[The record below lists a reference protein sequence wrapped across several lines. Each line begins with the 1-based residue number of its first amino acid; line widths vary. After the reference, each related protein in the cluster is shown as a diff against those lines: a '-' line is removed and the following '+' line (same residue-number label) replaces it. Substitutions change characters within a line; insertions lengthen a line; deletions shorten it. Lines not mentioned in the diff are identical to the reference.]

1 MKAKPRIYIETSVIS
16 YLTSRAS
23 RDFIISMCQQIT
35 RYWWDNVA
43 DRKFELVSSTVVRQ
57 EISRGNRSA
66 AQQRLEVLESIT
78 LLETPLEEMSAL
90 AENLVL
96 AGAVPL
102 RAKTD
107 ALHIAIAAINGVEY
121 LATWNF
127 KHIANTNRLPLIHKV
142 CETAG
147 YTPTTICTP
156 LELLWEVS

>member
-1 MKAKPRIYIETSVIS
+1 MNAKPCIYIETSVIS

-35 RYWWDNVA
+35 RYWWDNIA
-43 DRKFELVSSTVVRQ
+43 DQNFELVSSTIVRQ
-57 EISRGNRSA
+57 EISRGNADA
-66 AQQRLEVLESIT
+66 AQQRLEVLESLTI
-78 LLETPLEEMSAL
+78 LESPLEEMSSL
-90 AENLVL
+90 AEKLVFE
-96 AGAVPL
+96 GAVPL

-127 KHIANTNRLPLIHKV
+127 KHIANTSKLPLIHRV
-142 CETAG
+142 CENAG

-156 LELLWEVS
+156 LELLLEVS

>member
-1 MKAKPRIYIETSVIS
+1 MNAKPRIYIETSVIS

-35 RYWWDNVA
+35 RYWWDNIT
-43 DRKFELVSSTVVRQ
+43 DQNFDLVSSTVVRQ
-57 EISRGNRSA
+57 EISRGNADA

-78 LLETPLEEMSAL
+78 LLETPVEEMSSL
-90 AENLVL
+90 AEELVF

-107 ALHIAIAAINGVEY
+107 ALHIAIAAINSVEY

-127 KHIANTNRLPLIHKV
+127 KHIANTNKLPLIHRV
-142 CETAG
+142 CENAG

>member
-43 DRKFELVSSTVVRQ
+43 DREFELVSSTVVRQ
-57 EISRGNRSA
+57 EISRGNRDA

-78 LLETPLEEMSAL
+78 LLETLLEEMSSL

-107 ALHIAIAAINGVEY
+107 ALHIAIAAII
-121 LATWNF
+121 WSR
-127 KHIANTNRLPLIHKV
+127 ISRDM
-142 CETAG
+142 
-147 YTPTTICTP
+147 
-156 LELLWEVS
+156 EL

>member
-1 MKAKPRIYIETSVIS
+1 MKTKPRIYIETSVIS

-43 DRKFELVSSTVVRQ
+43 DRKFELVSSAVVRQ
-57 EISRGNRSA
+57 EISRGNTGA

-90 AENLVL
+90 AEDLVL

-127 KHIANTNRLPLIHKV
+127 KHIANTNRLPLIHGV

-147 YTPTTICTP
+147 YTPTTICTL

>member
-1 MKAKPRIYIETSVIS
+1 MKTKPRIYVETSVIS

-23 RDFIISMCQQIT
+23 RDFIVSMCQQIT
-35 RYWWDNVA
+35 RYWWDNVVN
-43 DRKFELVSSTVVRQ
+43 RKFELVSSAIVRQ
-57 EISRGNRSA
+57 EISRGNTDA
-66 AQQRLEVLESIT
+66 AQQRLDMLESIT
-78 LLETPLEEMSAL
+78 LLETPLEEMYSL
-90 AENLVL
+90 AEDLIA

-107 ALHIAIAAINGVEY
+107 ALHIAIAAINSVEY

-127 KHIANTNRLPLIHKV
+127 KHIANTNKLPLIHSV

-156 LELLWEVS
+156 LELLWEAF

>member
-1 MKAKPRIYIETSVIS
+1 MKAKPRSYIETSVIS

-43 DRKFELVSSTVVRQ
+43 DREFELVSSTVVRQ
-57 EISRGNRSA
+57 EISRGNGDA

-78 LLETPLEEMSAL
+78 LLETPLEEMSSL

-107 ALHIAIAAINGVEY
+107 ALHM
-121 LATWNF
+121 LS
-127 KHIANTNRLPLIHKV
+127 
-142 CETAG
+142 
-147 YTPTTICTP
+147 
-156 LELLWEVS
+156 LLLME